1 MFRQPIEPRNVILH
15 VGPHKTGST
24 AIQKWLQSNPEF
36 LSRNGVT
43 FLHNSQTHKSA
54 QLIARE
60 HYTEA
65 ELALLEVSKQI
76 SSQPS
81 HTVLLSQEDFSGDL
95 PGRTRKKGIYSRLL
109 RNLRTIRRALSPHS
123 VTFVFFQRDATS
135 WLRSCYHQYLVYRT
149 QFHTFDEYQDSLG
162 GGPDWANILARANQE
177 LDQALVVLN
186 YSSEP
191 DAGVR
196 ELLNVAGITDPSLP
210 SIPTLIN
217 QSPSEAQ
224 IKALEGINERS
235 SFPKSAWF
243 SKQLILR
250 GWSPKRAVESDPR
263 PKAETGAIGAL
274 ALPGLFERAKSRIS
288 PQESVDLLPDELCDL
303 GGFLTRRLPEAVPE
317 PSTSRHNMVD
327 QSAILDYH
335 FRGHSELSKLNALVI
350 SYLRRDTAHTEKA
363 KRLFH
368 RVWNEYGAHIVNE
381 LSTRWL
387 ISTMQTF
394 LDHGVNEHQRLVGGC
409 GYFYANMMKIYEGER
424 AIEGLE
430 QDAIL
435 SGSEPTTRSHFRG
448 LDRYKIGGS
457 DLLLNTNALALE
469 LSLRD
474 EVAGLVLQEFM
485 LRVKNSG
492 NVFTRSDA
500 TRAVLRINVP
510 GFEDTWAFF
519 QDPSKG

>member
-1 MFRQPIEPRNVILH
+1 MLRQPTEPKNVILH

-24 AIQKWLQSNPEF
+24 AIQKWLQSNTEF
-36 LSRNGVT
+36 LSRNGVS

-60 HYTEA
+60 QYTEA
-65 ELALLEVSKQI
+65 ELALLEISNLI

-81 HTVLLSQEDFSGDL
+81 HTVLLSQEDFSGNL
-95 PGRTRKKGIYSRLL
+95 PGRTKKKGIYCRIL
-109 RNLRTIRRALSPHS
+109 RNLRTLRRALSPHS
-123 VTFVFFQRDATS
+123 VTFVFFQREATS
-135 WLRSCYHQYLVYRT
+135 WLRSCYHQNLIHRT
-149 QFHTFDEYQDSLG
+149 QFHTFDEFQDSFG
-162 GGPDWANILARANQE
+162 GGPDWSNILARANQE

-196 ELLNVAGITDPSLP
+196 ELLKVAGIRDPKLP
-210 SIPTLIN
+210 STPTLIN
-217 QSPSEAQ
+217 QSPTEAQ
-224 IKALEGINERS
+224 VRALEGINERS

-243 SKQLILR
+243 SKQLILH
-250 GWSPKRAVESDPR
+250 GWSPNRAVSPR
-263 PKAETGAIGAL
+263 SGLKAETGAIGAL

-303 GGFLTRRLPEAVPE
+303 GGFLARRLPEAVPE
-317 PSTSRHNMVD
+317 PSLSRRSMVD
-327 QSAILDYH
+327 QSAILDYQ
-335 FRGHSELSKLNALVI
+335 FRGQSELSKLNALLI
-350 SYLRRDTAHTEKA
+350 SYLRRDTAHTRKA
-363 KRLFH
+363 RNLFH
-368 RVWNEYGAHIVNE
+368 RIWNEYGAHIVNE
-381 LSTRWL
+381 LSARWL
-387 ISTMQTF
+387 ISTLQTF
-394 LDHGVNEHQRLVGGC
+394 LDHGVNEHQKLIGGC

-435 SGSEPTTRSHFRG
+435 TSSVPTTRSHFRG

-492 NVFTRSDA
+492 NVFTRADA
-500 TRAVLRINVP
+500 TRATLKIDIP

-519 QDPSKG
+519 QDPSKR